1 MNKSKLFLFGS
12 DEEGGRDPFLPARK
26 QSQGG
31 GRTRVRGK
39 SRKERQVNFGG
50 ELQVEPSASSRQR
63 PEERRVEMA
72 GGVSGGREGSFSLL
86 ERRIQTLEEGTTAS
100 LARIEQALLL
110 IASKK

>member
-1 MNKSKLFLFGS
+1 MFLVSS

-39 SRKERQVNFGG
+39 ARKERQVNFGG
-50 ELQVEPSASSRQR
+50 ELHVEEPAASSQQR
-63 PEERRVEMA
+63 PDERRVEVA
-72 GGVSGGREGSFSLL
+72 GGGVGRGGREGSFSLL